1 MSKIKEILVEP
12 NKIYVGSTFKI
23 KVKVEDDYFYK
34 KRLISEDNLILTTEN
49 GEQIRTEWGVEN
61 E

>member
-1 MSKIKEILVEP
+1 MSKIQEILVEP
-12 NKIYVGSTFKI
+12 SKIYVGSTFKI

-34 KRLISEDNLILTTEN
+34 KRLISEDNLILITEN
-49 GEQIRTEWGVEN
+49 EEPIRTEWGVEN